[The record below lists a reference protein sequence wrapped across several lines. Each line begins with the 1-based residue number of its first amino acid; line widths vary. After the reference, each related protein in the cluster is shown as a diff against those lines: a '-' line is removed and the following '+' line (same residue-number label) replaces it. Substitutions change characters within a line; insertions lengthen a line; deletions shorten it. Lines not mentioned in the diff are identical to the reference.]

1 MPRYPKRG
9 CATPGCPELTE
20 GSHCEAHQREADAR
34 YRKFERDPAINKR
47 YGHAWRKIRAAY
59 VAEHPLCED
68 CEADGRL
75 TPVQEVHHIRPLSH
89 GGTHDASNLRSLCK
103 PCHSRQSAK
112 DGDRWDKRG
121 KVYSY

>member
-9 CATPGCPELTE
+9 CATPGCPELTD
-20 GSHCEAHQREADAR
+20 GQYCEAHKREADAN
-34 YRKFERDPAINKR
+34 YRKFERDPQINKR
-47 YGHAWRKIRAAY
+47 YGYAWRKIRAAY

-68 CEADGRL
+68 CEAEGRL
-75 TPVQEVHHIRPLSH
+75 TPVQEVHHILPLSR